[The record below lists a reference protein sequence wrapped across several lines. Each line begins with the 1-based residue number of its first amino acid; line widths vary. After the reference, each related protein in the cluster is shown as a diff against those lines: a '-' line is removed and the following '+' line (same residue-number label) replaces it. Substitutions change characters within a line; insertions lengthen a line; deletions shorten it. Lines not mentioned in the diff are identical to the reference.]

1 MTTNGINYMH
11 TMKTAISVEDRLLQ
25 EADLTARQMGL
36 SRSRL
41 FSVAVEEYMRR
52 RRQEQMLAQLNQVY
66 SGEPDP
72 MAARI
77 KTRFRKV
84 IQDRW

>member
-1 MTTNGINYMH
+1 
-11 TMKTAISVEDRLLQ
+11 MKTAISVEDRLLQ
-25 EADLTARQMGL
+25 EADLTAQQMGL

-41 FSVAVEEYMRR
+41 FSVAVAEYLRQ
-52 RRQEQMLAQLNQVY
+52 RRQQQMLEQLNQAY

-72 MAARI
+72 MARKI

-84 IQDRW
+84 IRDRW

>member
-1 MTTNGINYMH
+1 
-11 TMKTAISVEDRLLQ
+11 MKTAISVEDQLLQ
-25 EADLTARQMGL
+25 EADRTARQMGL

-41 FSVAVEEYMRR
+41 FSVAVEEYLRQ
-52 RRQEQMLAQLNQVY
+52 RRQQQMLEQLNQAY

-72 MAARI
+72 MAHKI

-84 IQDRW
+84 IRDRW

>member
-1 MTTNGINYMH
+1 
-11 TMKTAISVEDRLLQ
+11 MKTAISVEDRLLQ
-25 EADLTARQMGL
+25 EADQTARQMGL

-41 FSVAVEEYMRR
+41 FSLAVEEYLRQ
-52 RRQEQMLAQLNQVY
+52 RRQQQMLEQLNQVY
-66 SGEPDP
+66 SGRPDP
-72 MAARI
+72 MTAKL